1 MIRSFSAVGQW
12 RRRSTLE
19 MTSQAMY
26 LTVLS
31 HVLKDSILHLIL
43 SGVSYIPHRD
53 FALLVRP
60 ATGWL
65 GYLPGP

>member
-43 SGVSYIPHRD
+43 VVYQ
-53 FALLVRP
+53 AATAVVVRGRILTIRTP
-60 ATGWL
+60 
-65 GYLPGP
+65 